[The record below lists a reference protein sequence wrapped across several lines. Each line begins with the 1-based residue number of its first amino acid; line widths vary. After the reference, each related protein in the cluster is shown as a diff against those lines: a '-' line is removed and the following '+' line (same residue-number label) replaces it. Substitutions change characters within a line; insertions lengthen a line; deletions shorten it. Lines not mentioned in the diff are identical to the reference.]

1 MKVLKAIG
9 LFVMALLVLL
19 ALPLLLPK
27 GEVERRTAVPDS
39 GMPWQI
45 EAAGDGF
52 TRVFGIEPGR
62 TPFGAAR
69 DRLGGAPLVA
79 LVAATG
85 GSGSLEAYWDSFSAG
100 PLMGKLVL
108 TLDTSLEQRE
118 EMLQRAVKAEYM
130 EGTTRRVTM
139 THEDLA
145 RAETLPILAVTFIP
159 SAHLDEEIILRRFGA
174 PGERIRASE
183 HREHFLYPDKGLD
196 LQLDAKGKEVLQYVA
211 PRDFERLLHEP
222 LRAKP
227 R

>member
-9 LFVMALLVLL
+9 LFMIALLVLL

-27 GEVERRTAVPDS
+27 GDVERRTVVPDS

-45 EAAGDGF
+45 EAAGGGF

-69 DRLGGAPLVA
+69 NRLGGTPLVA

-130 EGTTRRVTM
+130 EGATRRVILAP
-139 THEDLA
+139 EDLA
-145 RAETLPILAVTFIP
+145 RAETRPVVAIVFIP
-159 SAHLDEEIILRRFGA
+159 SVNLDEEIILSRFGE
-174 PGERIRASE
+174 PGERIRANE
-183 HREHFLYPDKGLD
+183 HREHFLYPGKGLD
-196 LQLDAKGKEVLQYVA
+196 LQLDARGREVLQYVA
-211 PRDFERLLHEP
+211 PRDFERLLREP

-227 R
+227 Q